1 LGENKDEL
9 DAVST
14 LENQGREDIHKQVEY
29 KSEFEKHTREKL
41 WDEKGRDSYTLGRN
55 VLEGFKWG

>member
-41 WDEKGRDSYTLGRN
+41 WD
-55 VLEGFKWG
+55 